1 MRRIAS
7 LAPHRSHDET
17 FLIARASCHDGATGS
32 SPTSQL
38 GPRALGRLANMVKVP
53 RSRATAW
60 PTQAFPRRQ
69 CCCDTPP
76 ASSLLRRARWLGQ
89 ARCKCRARAAPE
101 EPRTRLG
108 SRHPPC
114 RLPGP
119 QLAARVAWDARLR
132 AWADARSGFGR
143 HVPKSPISLP
153 VTLQARARRR
163 PSLSR
168 SRSPS
173 RSPDPKPSPDPDP
186 STDPDPKPKPTPKTN
201 QARARR
207 RPRCHLR
214 AWPVER
220 WRARKRARRW
230 RKPKHQHQ
238 HRQCRSSPVR

>member
-1 MRRIAS
+1 MVRQ
-7 LAPHRSHDET
+7 
-17 FLIARASCHDGATGS
+17 ARAPPPSSGLGPWAG
-32 SPTSQL
+32 SPTWSKCRLPVPQL
-38 GPRALGRLANMVKVP
+38 GPRRHFQGAIAP
-53 RSRATAW
+53 ATLE
-60 PTQAFPRRQ
+60 
-69 CCCDTPP
+69 PP
-76 ASSLLRRARWLGQ
+76 ASSGGHVGSGMLDAS
-89 ARCKCRARAAPE
+89 AAHE

-114 RLPGP
+114 RLPVP
-119 QLAARVAWDARLR
+119 QLAARAAWDARLR

-163 PSLSR
+163 PSLSL

-186 STDPDPKPKPTPKTN
+186 STDLDPKPKPTPKTN

-230 RKPKHQHQ
+230 QRPKHQHL